1 MAHNSTRSSCERP
14 AYYRETKVKTS
25 PSSTESTPAAPD
37 GRRRVLLLCGGRS
50 SEHEVSIRS
59 CLSVYR
65 AIDRSLFSPLV
76 TGIGRDGVWR
86 FYGDTEAFALDG
98 DDPAK
103 VRLAPGGKVCMP
115 GRTAGGAVLLMEDGG
130 TKECFD
136 LAFPVLH
143 GAFGEDGS
151 IQGLF
156 AMLSVPYVGCDF
168 TSSANCMDKELT
180 KLIVAADGFRTARAV
195 TLRRGKSFDSAAIV
209 GKLGLPLFVKPAKTG
224 SSVGISKVKGVGELH
239 AAVNAAFACD
249 DKVLVE
255 ECVVGR
261 EIECA
266 VLEDAGGS
274 LFVAHPGE
282 VVPHEEFYSY
292 SAKYLNAD
300 GATLHVSAELSDGEV
315 SEVRQL
321 AARAFR
327 ALGCSG
333 FSRIDFFLTATGF
346 VLNEVNT
353 IPGFTNISLYPQMM
367 ASSGIPYAELIT
379 RLLRNAEWNY
389 SCREALAQ
397 K

>member
-1 MAHNSTRSSCERP
+1 MSS
-14 AYYRETKVKTS
+14 
-25 PSSTESTPAAPD
+25 SSTLPESESAESSR
-37 GRRRVLLLCGGRS
+37 RRRVLLLCGGRS

-65 AIDRSLFSPLV
+65 AIDRGLYAPV
-76 TGIGRDGVWR
+76 VVGIGRDGVWR
-86 FYGDTEAFALDG
+86 YYGDTEAFALDG

-115 GRTAGGAVLLMEDGG
+115 GRTADGAALLMEEGG
-130 TKECFD
+130 AKEFFD

-180 KLIVAADGFRTARAV
+180 KLIVGAAGFRTARAV
-195 TLRRGKSFDSAAIV
+195 TLKRGKVFDSAAIV
-209 GKLGLPLFVKPAKTG
+209 EQLGLPLFVKPAKTG
-224 SSVGISKVKGVGELH
+224 SSVGISKVKGTGELH

-266 VLEDAGGS
+266 VLEDAGGE

-300 GATLHVSAELSDGEV
+300 GATLHVSADLTASEV

-321 AARAFR
+321 AARAFQ

-353 IPGFTNISLYPQMM
+353 IPGFTSISLYPQMM
-367 ASSGIPYAELIT
+367 ASSGVPYAELIT
-379 RLLRNAEWNY
+379 RLLRNAEWTY

>member
-1 MAHNSTRSSCERP
+1 MSKSAS
-14 AYYRETKVKTS
+14 KKT
-25 PSSTESTPAAPD
+25 
-37 GRRRVLLLCGGRS
+37 VLLLCGGRS

-65 AIDRSLFSPLV
+65 AVDRGLYQPIV
-76 TGIGRDGVWR
+76 VGIGRDGVWR
-86 FYGDTEAFALDG
+86 SYGDTDAFALDG

-115 GRTAGGAVLLMEDGG
+115 GRSAAGAVLIDEAGAQ
-130 TKECFD
+130 EPFD

-168 TSSANCMDKELT
+168 TSSANCMDKALT
-180 KLIVAADGFRTARAV
+180 KLIVNAYGLPTARDV
-195 TLRRGKSFDSAAIV
+195 VLRRGERFKGGAIV
-209 GKLGLPLFVKPAKTG
+209 EKLGLPLFVKPARTG
-224 SSVGISKVKGVGELH
+224 SSVGISKVKSLGELH
-239 AAVNAAFACD
+239 AAVKAAFACD

-255 ECVVGR
+255 ECIVGR

-266 VLEDAGGS
+266 VLEDAGGA
-274 LFVAHPGE
+274 LTAAHPGE
-282 VVPHEEFYSY
+282 IVPHEEFYSY

-300 GATLHVSAELSDGEV
+300 GATLHVRAQLTEDEV
-315 SEVRQL
+315 AQVQGMAL
-321 AARAFR
+321 KAFR
-327 ALGCSG
+327 CLGCAG
-333 FSRIDFFLTATGF
+333 FSRIDFFLTPNGF

-367 ASSGIPYAELIT
+367 ASSGIPYDELVT
-379 RLLRNAEWNY
+379 RLLKNAEWNF
-389 SCREALAQ
+389 SRRESLAQ
-397 K
+397 A